1 MDFISVRL
9 ASECDIKDIYEWRND
24 KITRQMSFDSN
35 IVKWENHTKW
45 FKNSL
50 SSNKKILIICEDAYR
65 NKISFVRFEIN
76 GSFAL
81 ISINSNPKKRG
92 KGFAKYC
99 LINSINFFSNIFK
112 EVDHL
117 EAKKKEENLPSQKTF
132 LRIGFIKYKIEDNI
146 GYYVKK
152 LDLKVN

>member
-24 KITRQMSFDSN
+24 KITRQMSINSN

-99 LINSINFFSNIFK
+99 LINSIKFFSNIFK

-117 EAKKKEENLPSQKTF
+117 EAKIKEENLPSQKTF